1 MKKLFL
7 SIFIALGCC
16 FAIVQQAAAFKA
28 FNEKLTVTRV
38 YDGDTFTG
46 RSKSGTIYKIRI
58 YGIDAPERTQ
68 DQGMYSRAYL
78 EGLIGDS
85 KVVEVNVV
93 DIDFYGRYV
102 AYVFNAAGED
112 LSFKMIEAG
121 MAWTYEEYGGN
132 GKYRNAEKKAKAE
145 GLGVHANPWAIRPA
159 DYRRMSKERRK
170 NY

>member
-7 SIFIALGCC
+7 SLIIALCC
-16 FAIVQQAAAFKA
+16 CITTAAQTSFKP
-28 FNEKLTVTRV
+28 FNATLNVTRV

-46 RSKSGTIYKIRI
+46 RTKSGTIYKIRI

-68 DQGMYSRAYL
+68 DLGMYSRAYL

-85 KVVEVNVV
+85 KVVDVNVV

-102 AYVFNAAGED
+102 AYVFNKAGED
-112 LSFKMIEAG
+112 ISFKMIEAG

-145 GLGVHANPWAIRPA
+145 GLGVHANPWAIKPSV
-159 DYRRMSKERRK
+159 YRQMSKTKRK